1 MSTYTIKEQIN
12 HIANELKETYGD
24 YYAEQYYNSSM
35 NLVNVLPLNLTEYQI
50 ILETMQTIMDDDYKL
65 KLIQNLQKRIKEQ
78 DIVIKNQ
85 GVKISELENEIVDLK
100 TNVNKLNKRI
110 DDKEEREYIIIL
122 IQATRNMEYYI
133 IKKLTNWS
141 DDEIRNYG
149 GLNKFKKNNQNF
161 VSEIQDMEDEFGL
174 TVNKQNIIKI
184 NEKRKIYAHPN
195 PIDDEEL
202 EKACDKFCGKYK
214 GLTELYKGYMKYCE
228 YTFVDDE

>member
-1 MSTYTIKEQIN
+1 MSIYTIKEQIN

-24 YYAEQYYNSSM
+24 YYAEQYYNSSI
-35 NLVNVLPLNLTEYQI
+35 NLLENLSNKLTEYQI

-65 KLIQNLQKRIKEQ
+65 KLIQNLQKRLKEQ
-78 DIVIKNQ
+78 DIRINK
-85 GVKISELENEIVDLK
+85 LENENTELKSEIVDLK
-100 TNVNKLNKRI
+100 TNINKLNKRL
-110 DDKEEREYIIIL
+110 DDKEEREYIITL
-122 IQATRNMEYYI
+122 IQATRNMEHYI

-161 VSEIQDMEDEFGL
+161 MSEIQDMEDEFGL

-195 PIDDEEL
+195 PIDIEEL
-202 EKACDKFCGKYK
+202 EKACDKFCGKYN
-214 GLTELYKGYMKYCE
+214 GLTELYKGYKKYCE
-228 YTFVDDE
+228 YTFVEDE